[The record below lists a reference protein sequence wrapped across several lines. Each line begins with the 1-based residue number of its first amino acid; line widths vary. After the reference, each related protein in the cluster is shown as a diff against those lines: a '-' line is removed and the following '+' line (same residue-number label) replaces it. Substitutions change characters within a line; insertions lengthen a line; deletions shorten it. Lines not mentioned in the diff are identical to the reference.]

1 MIKNYEKAVNFNHPS
16 IRKMAEDV
24 LQYVRTQYPAQF
36 EGVLEKGVNFSDIEE
51 RIGNMKF
58 SLKKLEELKASQ
70 NKRTEQIK
78 TEIQE
83 LLKGKR
89 TEEKAE
95 ARENL
100 KKEIKKINLPVY
112 GRFGKD
118 SLAHV
123 IMSMKMKMAN
133 LLEKKDEKQG
143 KVVNAGQ
150 NKERLVNAFEDRM
163 EAVEIAKVIASS
175 LFMILPKKG
184 NVLSPEEAEK
194 VVSVMTDQFDAK
206 MDLKFFPFDHL
217 DKSRSDEE
225 GRPVYDLNEVMP
237 REIRRLLYTTLQGRV
252 MKFGKSALNDVM
264 KENI

>member
-16 IRKMAEDV
+16 IRKMAEDI
-24 LQYVRTQYPAQF
+24 LQYIRTQFPAQF

-51 RIGNMKF
+51 RIGTLKF

-70 NKRTEQIK
+70 NKRIEQIK
-78 TEIQE
+78 AEILE

-95 ARENL
+95 AREAL

-123 IMSMKMKMAN
+123 IMSLKMKIEN
-133 LLEKKDEKQG
+133 LLERKNEKQG
-143 KVVNAGQ
+143 KVINAEQ
-150 NKERLVNAFEDRM
+150 NKERLVGAFEDRM
-163 EAVEIAKVIASS
+163 EGVEIARVIAST
-175 LFMILPKKG
+175 LFIILPKKG

-194 VVSVMTDQFDAK
+194 VVSVMANQFNAG

-217 DKSRSDEE
+217 DKSHSDEE
-225 GRPVYDLNEVMP
+225 GRPVYDLNEVTP